1 MKKPAR
7 TSGRKKYRSVALTI
21 AGSDPGGGA
30 GIQADLKTFA
40 ALGVYGYSAITSVIA
55 QNSSTVNRVAPV
67 DAAMVAAQIETLV
80 AERRPDAIKT
90 GALGNMKIVEAVAD
104 AISRLDLPA
113 PVVDP
118 VLISS
123 AGARL
128 LDPAGERALLK
139 RLLPLARIV
148 TPNLAEAQALS
159 GVDGESPAAIRAMA
173 RALGKAGAR
182 AVLIKGGHIGAL
194 SRSRCAID
202 RLVLRRPRFRRI
214 AGGANSRR
222 RRAWSRMR
230 AVGGDRRL
238 PRARDGSHRR
248 RAPRQALRDGG
259 AERELQAWRRAR
271 RARSFRAQ
279 VKGGR
284 QLSEEVTSTC
294 LSSHS
299 LRQWSTR

>member
-1 MKKPAR
+1 MKRAAR
-7 TSGRKKYRSVALTI
+7 TTSRRQHPRVALAI

-67 DAAMVAAQIETLV
+67 DAAMVAAQIETLA

-90 GALGNMKIVEAVAD
+90 GALGTAGIVAAVAE

-118 VLISS
+118 VLLSS

-128 LDPAGERALLK
+128 LDVAGERALIK
-139 RLLPLARIV
+139 CLLPLARIV

-159 GVDGESPAAIRAMA
+159 GIDGSSSAAIRAMA

-182 AVLIKGGHIGAL
+182 AVLVKGGHLGSRSESPTQSIDLLYDGRHFVELRAARIPGGGAHGLGCAL
-194 SRSRCAID
+194 SAAIAAYLALGMD
-202 RLVLRRPRFRRI
+202 L
-214 AGGANSRR
+214 AGAV
-222 RRAWSRMR
+222 RRAKRYVTAALRASFRLGTGR
-230 AVGGDRRL
+230 AVLDHF
-238 PRARDGSHRR
+238 AR
-248 RAPRQALRDGG
+248 Q
-259 AERELQAWRRAR
+259 
-271 RARSFRAQ
+271 
-279 VKGGR
+279 
-284 QLSEEVTSTC
+284 
-294 LSSHS
+294 
-299 LRQWSTR
+299 

>member
-7 TSGRKKYRSVALTI
+7 TSSRKKYRSVALTI

-40 ALGVYGYSAITSVIA
+40 ALGVYGYSVITAVIA
-55 QNSSTVNRVAPV
+55 QNSSTVDRVAPV

-80 AERRPDAIKT
+80 AERRCDAIKT

-118 VLISS
+118 VLLSS

-139 RLLPLARIV
+139 RLLPLARII
-148 TPNLAEAQALS
+148 TPNLAEAQELS
-159 GVDGESPAAIRAMA
+159 RVDGESPAAIRAMA
-173 RALGKAGAR
+173 RALGKAGAH

-194 SRSRCAID
+194 SRSSAQSID
-202 RLVLRRPRFRRI
+202 LFYDGRDFVELRAARI
-214 AGGANSRR
+214 PGGGAHGLGCALSAAIAAYLAQGMDLITAVRHAKRYVTAALNASFKLG
-222 RRAWSRMR
+222 AGR
-230 AVGGDRRL
+230 AVLDHF
-238 PRARDGSHRR
+238 AR
-248 RAPRQALRDGG
+248 
-259 AERELQAWRRAR
+259 
-271 RARSFRAQ
+271 
-279 VKGGR
+279 K
-284 QLSEEVTSTC
+284 
-294 LSSHS
+294 
-299 LRQWSTR
+299 

>member
-1 MKKPAR
+1 VKRVSKKI
-7 TSGRKKYRSVALTI
+7 VALTI

-67 DAAMVAAQIETLV
+67 DAAMVKAQIETLV

-90 GALGNMKIVEAVAD
+90 GALGTAKNVEAVAD
-104 AISRLDLPA
+104 VIARLDLPA

-128 LDPAGERALLK
+128 LDRAGERALLR

-159 GVDGESPAAIRAMA
+159 GVNGASPAAIRAMA

-182 AVLIKGGHIGAL
+182 AVLIKGGHSDSEAGSSSEARAQ
-194 SRSRCAID
+194 SID
-202 RLVLRRPRFRRI
+202 LLY
-214 AGGANSRR
+214 
-222 RRAWSRMR
+222 
-230 AVGGDRRL
+230 
-238 PRARDGSHRR
+238 DGREFVEL
-248 RAPRQALRDGG
+248 RAPRISGGGAHGLGCALSAAIAAYLALGMDLSSAVRRAKRYVTAALRASFKLGTG
-259 AERELQAWRRAR
+259 RAVLDHF
-271 RARSFRAQ
+271 AR
-279 VKGGR
+279 K
-284 QLSEEVTSTC
+284 
-294 LSSHS
+294 
-299 LRQWSTR
+299 

>member
-1 MKKPAR
+1 MSWADEIRRARSRSEPVKKTAR
-7 TSGRKKYRSVALTI
+7 TSSRRKYASVALTI

-40 ALGVYGYSAITSVIA
+40 ALGVYGYSALTAVIA
-55 QNSSTVNRVAPV
+55 QNSSTVDRVAPV

-90 GALGNMKIVEAVAD
+90 GALGTAKIVEAVAD

-128 LDPAGERALLK
+128 LDPAGERAMLK

-159 GVDGESPAAIRAMA
+159 GVDGASPAAIRAMA

-182 AVLIKGGHIGAL
+182 AVLIKGGHIDSSSKAHMQSIDFLYVGREFIEMRAARIPGGGAHGLGCAL
-194 SRSRCAID
+194 SAAIAAF
-202 RLVLRRPRFRRI
+202 LAQGMEVV
-214 AGGANSRR
+214 GAV
-222 RRAWSRMR
+222 RRAKRYVTAALGASFRLGAGR
-230 AVGGDRRL
+230 AVLDHF
-238 PRARDGSHRR
+238 AR
-248 RAPRQALRDGG
+248 
-259 AERELQAWRRAR
+259 
-271 RARSFRAQ
+271 
-279 VKGGR
+279 K
-284 QLSEEVTSTC
+284 
-294 LSSHS
+294 
-299 LRQWSTR
+299 

>member
-1 MKKPAR
+1 VKKPAR
-7 TSGRKKYRSVALTI
+7 TSSRKKYRSVALTI

-40 ALGVYGYSAITSVIA
+40 ALGVYGYSVITAVIA

-67 DAAMVAAQIETLV
+67 EAAMVAAQIETLV
-80 AERRPDAIKT
+80 AERLPDAIKT
-90 GALGNMKIVEAVAD
+90 GALGTAKIVEAVAD
-104 AISRLDLPA
+104 AIIRLDLPA

-139 RLLPLARIV
+139 RLLLLARIV

-182 AVLIKGGHIGAL
+182 AVLIKGGHASGPESVDLLVEAGRCLRLAAPRVATKNTHGTGCKLASALAAGLAKGLSLDEAARQAKSYVSAALAAADRLAIGAGRGPL
-194 SRSRCAID
+194 HH
-202 RLVLRRPRFRRI
+202 FH
-214 AGGANSRR
+214 
-222 RRAWSRMR
+222 AW
-230 AVGGDRRL
+230 
-238 PRARDGSHRR
+238 
-248 RAPRQALRDGG
+248 
-259 AERELQAWRRAR
+259 W
-271 RARSFRAQ
+271 
-279 VKGGR
+279 
-284 QLSEEVTSTC
+284 
-294 LSSHS
+294 
-299 LRQWSTR
+299 